1 MDEKAAILMKL
12 FMCFP
17 STTGLNEETSA
28 MMVASYLETLST
40 FSPSVLAEACDTF
53 KRRATRFAPSVG
65 EIYDRC
71 AEVNHKAI
79 QVRKQLPPPDKPERS
94 EEERARM
101 QKKFQDL
108 LAELK
113 RNNVVDEYVP
123 SGKQNP
129 VTGRREAAQWLE
141 RHGAGSNHEVKNVV
155 RTSPE
160 LEAYL
165 ARAFPQNFE
174 AAE

>member
-40 FSPSVLAEACDTF
+40 FSPSILAEGCNTF

-71 AEVNHKAI
+71 AEFQHKAI
-79 QVRKQLPPPDKPERS
+79 QAKKALPPPDRS
-94 EEERARM
+94 ERPPEERARM
-101 QKKFQDL
+101 QAKFQAL
-108 LAELK
+108 LAELRGTSL
-113 RNNVVDEYVP
+113 RN
-123 SGKQNP
+123 
-129 VTGRREAAQWLE
+129 TGQL
-141 RHGAGSNHEVKNVV
+141 
-155 RTSPE
+155 
-160 LEAYL
+160 
-165 ARAFPQNFE
+165 
-174 AAE
+174 

>member
-40 FSPSVLAEACDTF
+40 FSPSILAEGCNTF
-53 KRRATRFAPSVG
+53 KRRSTRFAPSVG
-65 EIYDRC
+65 EIYDAC
-71 AEVNHKAI
+71 AELQHKAI
-79 QVRKQLPPPDKPERS
+79 QSRKMLPCPDKPAERS
-94 EEERARM
+94 PEERERM
-101 QKKFQDL
+101 QAMHKAL
-108 LAELK
+108 MAELQGHAAEPFK
-113 RNNVVDEYVP
+113 P
-123 SGKQNP
+123 LGKLNP
-129 VTGRREAAQWLE
+129 VAERRRAQEWVDK
-141 RHGAGSNHEVKNVV
+141 HGAGSNHEVKTVINV
-155 RTSPE
+155 SPE

-165 ARAFPQNFE
+165 FRAFPQNFE

>member
-40 FSPSVLAEACDTF
+40 FSPSILAEACETF

-71 AEVNHKAI
+71 SECQHKAI
-79 QVRKQLPPPDKPERS
+79 QAQKLLARPEKPAERS
-94 EEERARM
+94 PEERERM
-101 QKKFQDL
+101 QKRFQAL

-113 RNNVVDEYVP
+113 AT
-123 SGKQNP
+123 SAM
-129 VTGRREAAQWLE
+129 TGPL
-141 RHGAGSNHEVKNVV
+141 
-155 RTSPE
+155 
-160 LEAYL
+160 
-165 ARAFPQNFE
+165 
-174 AAE
+174 

>member
-40 FSPSVLAEACDTF
+40 FSPSVLSEACDTF

-79 QVRKQLPPPDKPERS
+79 QARKQLPPPSDKPERT

-101 QKKFQDL
+101 QQRFQAL

-113 RNNVVDEYVP
+113 ATSAM
-123 SGKQNP
+123 SGP
-129 VTGRREAAQWLE
+129 L
-141 RHGAGSNHEVKNVV
+141 
-155 RTSPE
+155 
-160 LEAYL
+160 
-165 ARAFPQNFE
+165 
-174 AAE
+174 

>member
-40 FSPSVLAEACDTF
+40 FSPQVLSEACDAF

-65 EIYDRC
+65 EIYDKA

-79 QVRKQLPPPDKPERS
+79 QARKQLPPPSDKPERS

-101 QKKFQDL
+101 QQRFQAL
-108 LAELK
+108 MAELK
-113 RNNVVDEYVP
+113 ATSAM
-123 SGKQNP
+123 SGP
-129 VTGRREAAQWLE
+129 L
-141 RHGAGSNHEVKNVV
+141 
-155 RTSPE
+155 
-160 LEAYL
+160 
-165 ARAFPQNFE
+165 
-174 AAE
+174 

>member
-40 FSPSVLAEACDTF
+40 FSPSILAEACETF

-71 AEVNHKAI
+71 AEFQHKAI
-79 QVRKQLPPPDKPERS
+79 QAQKLLARPEKPAERS
-94 EEERARM
+94 PEERARM
-101 QKKFQDL
+101 QAKFQAL
-108 LAELK
+108 MAELK
-113 RNNVVDEYVP
+113 GTSLRH
-123 SGKQNP
+123 
-129 VTGRREAAQWLE
+129 TGPL
-141 RHGAGSNHEVKNVV
+141 
-155 RTSPE
+155 
-160 LEAYL
+160 
-165 ARAFPQNFE
+165 
-174 AAE
+174 